1 MSSKSARAMPASI
14 DDRAGRRGVGRVVA
28 LALCLLAGCAS
39 SSLHYSGLV
48 TAAPDDTR
56 SRDVAT
62 RRVAL
67 RDRVTVVTRA
77 DAPDG
82 SAGDGQH
89 AVKWKWY
96 EGQTLITEQS
106 KTLDFAK
113 KPIRFSR
120 SVAASD
126 LGVGHY
132 RVEVLV
138 DGERVDEQVF
148 DVVPN

>member
-1 MSSKSARAMPASI
+1 MSSKHPRATPGFARLSL
-14 DDRAGRRGVGRVVA
+14 VA
-28 LALCLLAGCAS
+28 FALCLVAGCAS

-56 SRDVAT
+56 ARDVAT

-67 RDRVTVVTRA
+67 RDRVTVVTHA
-77 DAPDG
+77 DPLDG
-82 SAGDGQH
+82 DRGAGQH
-89 AVKWKWY
+89 AVRWKWY
-96 EGQTLITEQS
+96 EGQTLIAEQS

-113 KPIRFSR
+113 TPVRFSR
-120 SVAASD
+120 SLAASD

>member
-1 MSSKSARAMPASI
+1 MSSKSLRLP
-14 DDRAGRRGVGRVVA
+14 RRVPLRTIVA
-28 LALCLLAGCAS
+28 AAAFATVAACAS

-67 RDRVTVVTRA
+67 RDRVTVVTHADPLDDGRA
-77 DAPDG
+77 G
-82 SAGDGQH
+82 GQH
-89 AVKWKWY
+89 AVRWKWY
-96 EGQTLITEQS
+96 EGQTLIAEQS

-113 KPIRFSR
+113 TPIRFSR
-120 SVAASD
+120 SLAASD